1 MLRGWLRSGALY
13 QRATQLGF
21 ILACGF
27 AWNWAVTNNHVSK
40 LILPPLPAVW
50 TQFSKLIMSGRFWPD
65 LSVTLTELVF
75 AFSIAAILGCLIGY
89 LVSRSAYA
97 VRVFDPLLAGLYSV
111 PTILLYPLYVL
122 FFGIGGGSKIAI
134 GATIAFF
141 PVVLSTIAGLA
152 NVNRL
157 LISSARSMGASDLQL
172 FFRVL
177 LPAAFPVVLA
187 GLRLGLVISL
197 LSILGAETIA
207 SFEGVGH
214 RIVSY
219 AESMEIAP
227 MFAWVFLAILVAWVL
242 NGIASSV
249 EARGRKGAE

>member
-1 MLRGWLRSGALY
+1 MRRKEALFQRG
-13 QRATQLGF
+13 TQLGF
-21 ILACGF
+21 LIIAGA
-27 AWNWAVTNNHVSK
+27 AWQWGVVSGK
-40 LILPPLPAVW
+40 VSPLILPPLPSVW
-50 TQFSKLIMSGRFWPD
+50 SEFVKLIASGAFWPD
-65 LSVTLTELVF
+65 MSVTLTELVAAF
-75 AFSIAAILGCLIGY
+75 AIAAVSGCLIGY

-97 VRVFDPLLAGLYSV
+97 VLVFDPLLAGLYSV

-122 FFGIGGGSKIAI
+122 FFGIGDGSKIAI

-157 LISSARSMGASDLQL
+157 FVSAARSMGASDTQL

-177 LPAAFPVVLA
+177 LPASFPVVLA

-197 LSILGAETIA
+197 LSILGAETLA
-207 SFEGVGH
+207 SFEGIGH
-214 RIVSY
+214 QIVSH

-227 MFAWVFLAILVAWVL
+227 MFAWVFLAIIVAWLL
-242 NGIASSV
+242 NGIASWV
-249 EARGRKGAE
+249 EAVGRRGGE

>member
-1 MLRGWLRSGALY
+1 MLRSGALY
-13 QRATQLGF
+13 QRGAQLAFLLIAG
-21 ILACGF
+21 LA
-27 AWNWAVTNNHVSK
+27 WHWAVTTGRVSR

-50 TQFSKLIMSGRFWPD
+50 TQFYKLISTGAFWGD
-65 LSVTLTELVF
+65 LSVTLRELVS
-75 AFSIAAILGCLIGY
+75 AFSIAAILGCMIGY
-89 LVSRSAYA
+89 FVSRSAYA
-97 VRVFDPLLAGLYSV
+97 VKVFDPLLAGLYSV

-122 FFGIGGGSKIAI
+122 FFGIGDGSKIAI

-141 PVVLSTIAGLA
+141 PIVLSTISGLA

-157 LISSARSMGASDLQL
+157 LISAARSMGASNLQM

-177 LPAAFPVVLA
+177 MPAAFPVMLA

-227 MFAWVFLAILVAWVL
+227 MFAWVFLAILVAWIL
-242 NGIASSV
+242 NGFASAI
-249 EARGRKGAE
+249 EARGRRGAE

>member
-1 MLRGWLRSGALY
+1 MRRMEFLY
-13 QRATQLGF
+13 QRAAQLGF
-21 ILACGF
+21 LVVAGLA
-27 AWNWAVTNNHVSK
+27 WQWAVMNGKVSP

-50 TQFSKLIMSGRFWPD
+50 TQFAKLIVSGGFWPD
-65 LSVTLTELVF
+65 MSVTLTELVF
-75 AFSIAAILGCLIGY
+75 AFAIASISGCLIGY

-97 VRVFDPLLAGLYSV
+97 VLVFDPLLAGLYSV

-152 NVNRL
+152 NVNKSL
-157 LISSARSMGASDLQL
+157 VAAARSMGASDVQL

-177 LPAAFPVVLA
+177 LPASFPVVLA

-197 LSILGAETIA
+197 LSILGAETLA
-207 SFEGVGH
+207 SFEGLGH
-214 RIVSY
+214 RIVSH

-227 MFAWVFLAILVAWVL
+227 MFAWVFLAIILAWIL
-242 NGIASSV
+242 NFIASWI
-249 EARGRKGAE
+249 EARGRRGGE